1 MQLSFLDKTVLNL
14 ILHLY
19 FLTKNVIHACFTT
32 MRCLGNKPVKISY
45 WARTTV
51 TFPIDD
57 HYNILAPTLKIYPT
71 IFFLNS
77 QKMTDPL
84 RHLVCEI
91 RENDIPPFRTNCFKA
106 WGPCISAMKFP
117 GFSNMSTSCLTATV
131 SLCNWYTYWQMASF
145 QSLDATVHKNITST
159 HSYTQFL
166 LSQINPICTMNFFLG
181 TLYVCNGGWI
191 LTVVRALINFRH
203 ITNRHEGYTKSK
215 KNLYLDKPQ
224 KEIHIAMQ
232 HINWYVTEACPR
244 MWW

>member
-1 MQLSFLDKTVLNL
+1 
-14 ILHLY
+14 
-19 FLTKNVIHACFTT
+19 
-32 MRCLGNKPVKISY
+32 
-45 WARTTV
+45 
-51 TFPIDD
+51 
-57 HYNILAPTLKIYPT
+57 
-71 IFFLNS
+71 
-77 QKMTDPL
+77 MTDPL

-166 LSQINPICTMNFFLG
+166 LSQINPICTINFFLG

-191 LTVVRALINFRH
+191 LTVVRAQQRREWGPSNGGQVWQGHRRH
-203 ITNRHEGYTKSK
+203 QRHHAGRYNWRPASMVCSRLTCLVVVVVWSMEERSDKLRFSTNVLQTMLSLSGYNT
-215 KNLYLDKPQ
+215 
-224 KEIHIAMQ
+224 A
-232 HINWYVTEACPR
+232 
-244 MWW
+244 

>member
-32 MRCLGNKPVKISY
+32 MRCFGNKPVKISY

-91 RENDIPPFRTNCFKA
+91 RENDTSFSHKLLQSMRPVHFCHEIPRFLKYEYILPYSHC
-106 WGPCISAMKFP
+106 
-117 GFSNMSTSCLTATV
+117 V
-131 SLCNWYTYWQMASF
+131 
-145 QSLDATVHKNITST
+145 ITQLV
-159 HSYTQFL
+159 Y
-166 LSQINPICTMNFFLG
+166 
-181 TLYVCNGGWI
+181 I
-191 LTVVRALINFRH
+191 LTNGI
-203 ITNRHEGYTKSK
+203 ISK
-215 KNLYLDKPQ
+215 LRCYCAQ
-224 KEIHIAMQ
+224 KRGH
-232 HINWYVTEACPR
+232 
-244 MWW
+244 